1 MLAQLRI
8 RDLGVIDDALLELSA
23 GLNVVTGE
31 TGAGKTMV
39 VTGLGLLLGARA
51 DSGSVRTGA
60 ATTVVEGLADP
71 VPGHRARARV
81 AEAGGDA
88 DGELVLVRTLTAQGR
103 SRAHVGGRSAPVGVL
118 AEVGE
123 LLVAVHGQADQWRLR
138 RPEEHRAL
146 LDDFGGRAVRGPRQ
160 AYEQEYARAAALTA
174 ELARVSDL
182 ERDRDVESQVLRAE
196 LDRLAELD
204 PQPGE
209 EDELAAEDARLA
221 HVDALREAAERA
233 RAALAGGDDGS
244 GAGSGE
250 GAGAAEALGVARA
263 ALAGGAD
270 HDETLAQLE
279 RRVAELGYLAA
290 DITAELSGYLAGL
303 DADPARHAWVQ
314 ERRGQLSGLLRRHG
328 PTTADALAWGERAA
342 IRLAELDSATER
354 AGQIEAELRDCRGR
368 LRHRADELT
377 DARREAAGELARRVT
392 AELAQLAMASARVE
406 VVVEPTPRPGP
417 HGADTVQ
424 IALAANP
431 GSPARSVAK
440 AASGGELSRIMLAIE
455 VVIADALRRSEH
467 SDPAAAGG
475 AADDADDADAP
486 AAAAAAD
493 ADGDDAEASADAAA
507 VGAAASAGA
516 SVDAVPTFVFDEVD
530 AGVGGRAGLAIG
542 RRLAAL
548 SRSAQVVVVTHLPQV
563 AAFADRHLVVH
574 KTDDGHVTA
583 SGVRV
588 VTGEDRL
595 AELARMMAGTDSDI
609 ARRHAADLLA
619 EAARRRDTPTDAD
632 QAIHATHAAATE
644 PDAAG
649 ETAGDAAPQAS
660 SPRRRRARAAG

>member
-103 SRAHVGGRSAPVGVL
+103 SRAHVGGRAAPVGVL

-146 LDDFGGRAVRGPRQ
+146 LDDFGGEAVRGPRQ

-174 ELARVSDL
+174 ELARVTDL

-221 HVDALREAAERA
+221 HVDSLREAAERA
-233 RAALAGGDDGS
+233 RAALAGGDDT
-244 GAGSGE
+244 GADGG
-250 GAGAAEALGVARA
+250 GAGAAEALVAARS
-263 ALAGGAD
+263 ALAGGVD

-290 DITAELSGYLAGL
+290 DIGAELSGYLAGL

-314 ERRGQLSGLLRRHG
+314 ERRAQLGALLRRHG
-328 PTTADALAWGERAA
+328 PSTVEALAWGERAA

-354 AGQIEAELRDCRGR
+354 AGQIETELQACRGR
-368 LRHRADELT
+368 LRHRADDLT

-455 VVIADALRRSEH
+455 VVIADALRRSGPT
-467 SDPAAAGG
+467 DPAPDRAPDIADGPAPDIADGPADDTAAGTAG
-475 AADDADDADAP
+475 PATDSADADTGTAPGDDADA
-486 AAAAAAD
+486 
-493 ADGDDAEASADAAA
+493 
-507 VGAAASAGA
+507 SAGA
-516 SVDAVPTFVFDEVD
+516 ASDAVPTFVFDEVD

-588 VTGEDRL
+588 VTGDDRL

-609 ARRHAADLLA
+609 AREHAAALLA
-619 EAARRRDTPTDAD
+619 EAAARRDDHE
-632 QAIHATHAAATE
+632 QAAAE
-644 PDAAG
+644 PTAA
-649 ETAGDAAPQAS
+649 ARSRPA
-660 SPRRRRARAAG
+660 PRRRRARAAG

>member
-103 SRAHVGGRSAPVGVL
+103 SRAHVGGRAAPVGVL

-146 LDDFGGRAVRGPRQ
+146 LDDFGGQAVRGPRQ
-160 AYEQEYARAAALTA
+160 AYEQEYARAATLTA

-196 LDRLAELD
+196 LDRLADLD

-209 EDELAAEDARLA
+209 EDALAAEDARLA

-250 GAGAAEALGVARA
+250 GAGAAEALGAARA

-314 ERRGQLSGLLRRHG
+314 ERRSQLGALLRRRG
-328 PTTADALAWGERAA
+328 PTTADVLAWGERAA

-354 AGQIEAELRDCRGR
+354 AGEIEEELRACRGR

-455 VVIADALRRSEH
+455 VVIADALRRSEY

-475 AADDADDADAP
+475 
-486 AAAAAAD
+486 
-493 ADGDDAEASADAAA
+493 S
-507 VGAAASAGA
+507 
-516 SVDAVPTFVFDEVD
+516 AVPTFVFDEVD

-574 KTDDGHVTA
+574 KTSDGHVTA
-583 SGVRV
+583 SGVRA
-588 VTGEDRL
+588 VTGDDRL

-609 ARRHAADLLA
+609 AREHAADLLA
-619 EAARRRDTPTDAD
+619 EAARRRDAPTDAD
-632 QAIHATHAAATE
+632 DATATE
-644 PDAAG
+644 PDAPG
-649 ETAGDAAPQAS
+649 SAAPQAPS
-660 SPRRRRARAAG
+660 ARRRRARAAG